1 MKQVLGFNVS
11 RSSASGVGG
20 ARDGDGVDGDSHR
33 NVTRRVVYEI
43 ICPTVPAAEHS
54 GMRTHNI
61 PYTATMVYPMCTG
74 MSFDNELAVRILRHG
89 ISGKVIGPL
98 SHHLHMGKGELV
110 GFLDLDRSTAKRFED
125 KDKSL
130 PTHAAENVLRLLELE
145 SLAND
150 TFETEEAALQWL
162 RKEHP
167 MLEGESPLESAKTS
181 FGARRVKDILIAI
194 KYGGVV

>member
-1 MKQVLGFNVS
+1 MKQVFGLNVM
-11 RSSASGVGG
+11 RPSSASVGG
-20 ARDGDGVDGDSHR
+20 ASDGTSVDGDSHR

-43 ICPTVPAAEHS
+43 ICPTVPAEHS
-54 GMRTHNI
+54 GMWTHNI

>member
-1 MKQVLGFNVS
+1 MKYVSGFNVT
-11 RSSASGVGG
+11 RSSAPGVGG
-20 ARDGDGVDGDSHR
+20 ARDGGGVDEHSHR
-33 NVTRRVVYEI
+33 NVTRQVVYDI
-43 ICPTVPAAEHS
+43 ICPAVPAEHS
-54 GMRTHNI
+54 GIWKHHI
-61 PYTATMVYPMCTG
+61 PYAATMVFPICIG
-74 MSFDNELAVRILRHG
+74 MPFDNELALRILRHG

-98 SHHLHMGKGELV
+98 SHHLNMGKGELV
-110 GFLDLDRSTAKRFED
+110 GILDLDRSTAKRFED